1 MLTRVTEMINA
12 LHSRPNASAGFTA
25 KEVYEVGKV
34 YGLTCREIGQTF
46 LGKSKSIGYSRYL
59 PQMPDADVIAAIA
72 TGSQSRSR
80 KPVAAK
86 KVAVEPEIEHEII
99 ADSQTVD
106 VPESAE
112 EDWCWI
118 ATPEEIAEELEI
130 APIVK
135 QKPQPKQRKVKIS

>member
-1 MLTRVTEMINA
+1 MINA

-59 PQMPDADVIAAIA
+59 PQLPDADMLTAAIA
-72 TGSQSRSR
+72 AGSKSSGR
-80 KPVAAK
+80 KPRAAK
-86 KVAVEPEIEHEII
+86 KVVAKIEVEREIEREEI

-106 VPESAE
+106 VPESSE

-118 ATPEEIAEELEI
+118 ATPEEISEELEI
-130 APIVK
+130 APVVK

>member
-1 MLTRVTEMINA
+1 MINA

-59 PQMPDADVIAAIA
+59 PQLPDADMLAAAIA
-72 TGSQSRSR
+72 AGSKSSGR
-80 KPVAAK
+80 KPRAAK
-86 KVAVEPEIEHEII
+86 KVVAKIEVEREIEREEI

-106 VPESAE
+106 VPESSE

-118 ATPEEIAEELEI
+118 ATPEEISEELEI
-130 APIVK
+130 APVVK